1 MKTEYNTISAVLA
14 AAMGM
19 LASYFLKLMIPVLLL
34 AVLMGVDYFTGVAK
48 AWVQKQL
55 SSRVGVIGFLKK
67 LGYLVIIG
75 VAGAMDFLFS
85 YGLQSVGI
93 DYKLP
98 FLFAAIVTIW
108 LIINECISILENV
121 AAIGGPVPPF
131 ITKLLK
137 HLKKTVEDKADAG
150 SEPKDA
156 DADQIENVKDEP
168 EDEPQ
173 E

>member
-14 AAMGM
+14 AAMGT
-19 LASYFLKLMIPVLLL
+19 LASYFLKLLVPLILL
-34 AVLMGVDYFTGVAK
+34 AVLMAVDYFTGVAK
-48 AWVQKQL
+48 AWMKKEL

-67 LGYLVIIG
+67 IGYLVIIG

-85 YGLQSVGI
+85 YGLESVGI

-98 FLFAAIVTIW
+98 FLFASIVTIW

-121 AAIGGPVPPF
+121 AAFGGPVPPF
-131 ITKLLK
+131 VTKLLK
-137 HLKKTVEDKADAG
+137 HVKGAVESKADSVTPAEEEKPAEAIPDAG
-150 SEPKDA
+150 AETE
-156 DADQIENVKDEP
+156 Q
-168 EDEPQ
+168 Q